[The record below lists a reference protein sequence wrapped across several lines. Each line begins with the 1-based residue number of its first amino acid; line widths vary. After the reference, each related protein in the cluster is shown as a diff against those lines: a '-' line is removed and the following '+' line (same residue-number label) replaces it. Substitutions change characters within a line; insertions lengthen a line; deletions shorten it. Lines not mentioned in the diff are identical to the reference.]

1 MYMKRKQLATLS
13 FRFLSPTFST
23 QFVIKPFFILKIM
36 FLKFQY
42 IKIVQL
48 TRLTK
53 RNVKLSQVKLL
64 SLILNSSLSPRP
76 LLPAAS
82 LRLRRQQHY
91 KHTHTYAHIL
101 IWSKCSLL
109 LRKNTVPRAWLHRI
123 WFAYQRIE
131 CESKNWRWSTTKEKT
146 RTAATAAAQQHLF
159 QQRRRHIAFL
169 QYSLSFHSV
178 SLYLPQKIEVRFA
191 QQKFFSFWN
200 FCSLCRLFCLSLAL
214 SRFVLFAQFNR
225 FVCARIPTA
234 ARTSFCALSLKKAL
248 SHNRFTQFFFCQVCK
263 ILLSPSALALRC
275 CSLCIALFGLFAHF
289 YLRSL
294 SLRFRRR
301 AAMSCCCC
309 SLTIW
314 GALSLNCGAFV
325 LLFSS
330 ITVSFAALRLFC
342 CFAFCLAFASAAAL
356 AWPCC
361 CCRCAAPLLLLVLAP
376 LCHSQKNFIVTGQ
389 QRVQRAA

>member
-1 MYMKRKQLATLS
+1 MKG
-13 FRFLSPTFST
+13 
-23 QFVIKPFFILKIM
+23 
-36 FLKFQY
+36 
-42 IKIVQL
+42 
-48 TRLTK
+48 K
-53 RNVKLSQVKLL
+53 RNGKNSLAFGIFVLSADFSV
-64 SLILNSSLSPRP
+64 SP
-76 LLPAAS
+76 LLCRVS
-82 LRLRRQQHY
+82 FY
-91 KHTHTYAHIL
+91 
-101 IWSKCSLL
+101 LL
-109 LRKNTVPRAWLHRI
+109 NLTVSFVRE
-123 WFAYQRIE
+123 YQ
-131 CESKNWRWSTTKEKT
+131 
-146 RTAATAAAQQHLF
+146 
-159 QQRRRHIAFL
+159 QQR
-169 QYSLSFHSV
+169 
-178 SLYLPQKIEVRFA
+178 
-191 QQKFFSFWN
+191 
-200 FCSLCRLFCLSLAL
+200 AL
-214 SRFVLFAQFNR
+214 HF
-225 FVCARIPTA
+225 
-234 ARTSFCALSLKKAL
+234 ALSLSKKRSL
-248 SHNRFTQFFFCQVCK
+248 ITVSHSFFCQVCK
-263 ILLSPSALALRC
+263 ILLSLSALVLRC

-361 CCRCAAPLLLLVLAP
+361 CCCCAAPLLLLLVLAP